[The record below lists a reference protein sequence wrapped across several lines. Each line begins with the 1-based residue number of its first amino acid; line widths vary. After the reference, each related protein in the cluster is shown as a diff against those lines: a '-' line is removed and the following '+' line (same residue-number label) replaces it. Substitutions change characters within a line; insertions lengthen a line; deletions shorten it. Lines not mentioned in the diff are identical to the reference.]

1 MTKAKTDKSAE
12 GSRSRSQIIVL
23 FIALIVFIMLLFA
36 NFAYLNTQAN
46 YDKQYIGHAGE
57 LRVLSQRIAKNAT
70 EAAAGKAAAFK
81 LLSDARNDF
90 AQRWGYL
97 KKGDPATGLPPAP
110 ATVRPEM
117 RAVQLDWERL
127 LKNTDAILSSEQ
139 TVLSLHQVAATL
151 AETVPQLQIE
161 YEKVVEILLQRG
173 APAAQVAMA
182 QRQSL
187 LAERILGAVNTV
199 LAGDENSQQ
208 AADAFGRDATRF
220 GQVLNGM
227 LQGNPALKISQ
238 VEDRDARARLSEI
251 SELFQFV
258 SGSVDEILETSPELF
273 KVRESASNIFSL
285 SQTLLDEASHL
296 ATRFEN
302 LAGGRNTDTIG
313 GYVLGLLALA
323 SIILI
328 GLVMVRETNRQLRET
343 AEKNERNQNAIMRLL
358 DEIEDLADGDL
369 TVTASVTED
378 FTGTIA
384 DSINYSVDQLRDLV
398 ATINLTAGQVA
409 AAVQETQATAMHLA
423 QASEHQAQQISEAST
438 AISDMAESID
448 QVSANAAESSAV
460 AERSVEIANKGNEV
474 VHNTIHG
481 MDNIREQIQD
491 TAKRIKR
498 LGESSQEIGDIVSLI
513 DDIADQTN
521 ILALNAAIQASMAGD
536 AGRGFA
542 VVADEVQRLAE
553 RSSAATRQIETL
565 VRAIQTDTNEAVISM
580 EQTTTE
586 VVRGARLAQDAGVA
600 LEEIEGVSKTL
611 AALIQSISNAAQQQ
625 TSSAGQISLTMN
637 VIQQI
642 TSQTS
647 SGSTA
652 TAESI
657 GNLAKMA
664 SQLRRS
670 VSGFTLPAASATG
683 LKSVSGVV
691 MGDRHDY
698 VALEWVKGEIAETLK
713 QAHQAI
719 EAVLDD
725 PQASP
730 GLDECLDY
738 IHQVHGSLQMV
749 EFYGA
754 ALLAEEM
761 EHLVEAL
768 QHERVSHRD
777 EALHL
782 LLQAL
787 GQLPIYLDRVQ
798 GARRDLPL
806 VVLPLINDLR
816 SARGESLLSE
826 TSLFSPQLPE
836 LPPLSARSTGAAG
849 AGRTAERA
857 AQIAPD
863 AANGLGRF
871 AARAG

>member
-1 MTKAKTDKSAE
+1 MIKAKTGKPME
-12 GSRSRSQIIVL
+12 GSRSRSQIIAL

-36 NFAYLNTQAN
+36 NFAHLNTQAT

-90 AQRWGYL
+90 AQRWSYL
-97 KKGDPATGLPPAP
+97 KKGDPSTGLPPAP
-110 ATVRPEM
+110 AAVRPEM
-117 RAVQLDWERL
+117 RAVQVDWERL

-151 AETVPQLQIE
+151 AETVPQLQVE

-199 LAGDENSQQ
+199 LSGDENSQQ
-208 AADAFGRDATRF
+208 AADAFGRDAARF

-227 LQGNPALKISQ
+227 LQGNVALRVSQ
-238 VEDRDARARLSEI
+238 VEDRDARARLMEI
-251 SELFQFV
+251 SELFEFV

-273 KVRESASNIFSL
+273 KVRESATNIFSL

-296 ATRFEN
+296 ASGFEN
-302 LAGGRNTDTIG
+302 LAGGRGTDTIG
-313 GYVLGLLALA
+313 GYVLGLAALM

-438 AISDMAESID
+438 AINDMAESID

-670 VSGFTLPAASATG
+670 VSGFTLPATKA
-683 LKSVSGVV
+683 
-691 MGDRHDY
+691 
-698 VALEWVKGEIAETLK
+698 
-713 QAHQAI
+713 
-719 EAVLDD
+719 
-725 PQASP
+725 
-730 GLDECLDY
+730 
-738 IHQVHGSLQMV
+738 QVTDN
-749 EFYGA
+749 A
-754 ALLAEEM
+754 
-761 EHLVEAL
+761 
-768 QHERVSHRD
+768 
-777 EALHL
+777 
-782 LLQAL
+782 
-787 GQLPIYLDRVQ
+787 
-798 GARRDLPL
+798 
-806 VVLPLINDLR
+806 
-816 SARGESLLSE
+816 
-826 TSLFSPQLPE
+826 
-836 LPPLSARSTGAAG
+836 
-849 AGRTAERA
+849 
-857 AQIAPD
+857 
-863 AANGLGRF
+863 
-871 AARAG
+871 

>member
-1 MTKAKTDKSAE
+1 MTKAKTGKPLE

-36 NFAYLNTQAN
+36 NFAYLNTQAT

-81 LLSDARNDF
+81 LLGDARNDF
-90 AQRWGYL
+90 ARRWGYL
-97 KKGDPATGLPPAP
+97 KKGDPDTGLPGAP
-110 ATVRPEM
+110 VALRQEM
-117 RAVQLDWERL
+117 RAVQLDWEKL
-127 LKNTDAILSSEQ
+127 LKNTDAILASEQ

-151 AETVPQLQIE
+151 AETVPQLQVE
-161 YEKVVEILLQRG
+161 YERVVEILLQRG

-199 LAGDENSQQ
+199 LAGDENAVQ
-208 AADAFGRDATRF
+208 AADAFGRDAARF

-227 LQGNPALKISQ
+227 LQGNPGLKISQ
-238 VEDRDARARLSEI
+238 VEDPDARGRLAEI
-251 SELFQFV
+251 SELFEFV

-273 KVRESASNIFSL
+273 QVRESASNIFSL
-285 SQTLLDEASHL
+285 SQTLLDEASLL
-296 ATRFEN
+296 ATGFEN
-302 LAGGRNTDTIG
+302 LAGSRKLDTIG

-409 AAVQETQATAMHLA
+409 GAVQETQATAMQLA
-423 QASEHQAQQISEAST
+423 EASEHQAQQISEAST
-438 AISDMAESID
+438 AINEMAQSID

-670 VSGFTLPAASATG
+670 VSGFTLPATRGPA
-683 LKSVSGVV
+683 
-691 MGDRHDY
+691 
-698 VALEWVKGEIAETLK
+698 
-713 QAHQAI
+713 
-719 EAVLDD
+719 
-725 PQASP
+725 P
-730 GLDECLDY
+730 
-738 IHQVHGSLQMV
+738 
-749 EFYGA
+749 
-754 ALLAEEM
+754 
-761 EHLVEAL
+761 
-768 QHERVSHRD
+768 
-777 EALHL
+777 
-782 LLQAL
+782 
-787 GQLPIYLDRVQ
+787 
-798 GARRDLPL
+798 
-806 VVLPLINDLR
+806 NDNR
-816 SARGESLLSE
+816 
-826 TSLFSPQLPE
+826 
-836 LPPLSARSTGAAG
+836 
-849 AGRTAERA
+849 
-857 AQIAPD
+857 
-863 AANGLGRF
+863 
-871 AARAG
+871 

>member
-1 MTKAKTDKSAE
+1 MTKAKSGKPMEA
-12 GSRSRSQIIVL
+12 SRSRSQIIAL
-23 FIALIVFIMLLFA
+23 FIALIIFIMLLFA
-36 NFAYLNTQAN
+36 NFAYLNTQAT

-90 AQRWGYL
+90 ARRWSYL

-110 ATVRPEM
+110 PSVRPEM

-151 AETVPQLQIE
+151 AETVPQLQVE
-161 YEKVVEILLQRG
+161 YEKVVETLLQRG

-199 LAGDENSQQ
+199 LSGDENSQQ
-208 AADAFGRDATRF
+208 AADAFGRDAARF

-227 LQGNPALKISQ
+227 LQGNAALRVSQ
-238 VEDRDARARLSEI
+238 VEDRDARARLIEI
-251 SELFQFV
+251 SELFEFV

-273 KVRESASNIFSL
+273 KVRESATNIFSL

-296 ATRFEN
+296 ASGFEN
-302 LAGGRNTDTIG
+302 LAGGRDTDTIG
-313 GYVLGLLALA
+313 GYVLGLGALM

-369 TVTASVTED
+369 TVTATVTED

-438 AISDMAESID
+438 AINDMAESID

-565 VRAIQTDTNEAVISM
+565 VRAIQADTNEAVISM

-670 VSGFTLPAASATG
+670 VSGFTLPATQAQ
-683 LKSVSGVV
+683 
-691 MGDRHDY
+691 
-698 VALEWVKGEIAETLK
+698 VADKA
-713 QAHQAI
+713 
-719 EAVLDD
+719 
-725 PQASP
+725 
-730 GLDECLDY
+730 
-738 IHQVHGSLQMV
+738 
-749 EFYGA
+749 
-754 ALLAEEM
+754 
-761 EHLVEAL
+761 
-768 QHERVSHRD
+768 
-777 EALHL
+777 
-782 LLQAL
+782 
-787 GQLPIYLDRVQ
+787 
-798 GARRDLPL
+798 
-806 VVLPLINDLR
+806 
-816 SARGESLLSE
+816 
-826 TSLFSPQLPE
+826 
-836 LPPLSARSTGAAG
+836 
-849 AGRTAERA
+849 
-857 AQIAPD
+857 
-863 AANGLGRF
+863 
-871 AARAG
+871 